1 MRTRLHSAAIVGL
14 VAAGLLTAVLS
25 STAPSSA
32 GAATRAKPSSGWIPG
47 DPLDCTT
54 WRYGPSDEP
63 ASLPAEF
70 DRNDYKRT
78 SLRDPNPAL
87 VNSPQN
93 LCGQKGSATDLA
105 WGLSEGSSSVRIAI
119 LDSGI
124 EWRDAASMADLATKA
139 YINLGE
145 AKPPCWPAVAD
156 GDCNHDG
163 VFNITD
169 FGSIPDLN
177 HNGVADPE
185 DLILNP
191 AYNNHR
197 DDDHDGYVDDISGWD
212 FLYGDNDPLDTVD
225 YGHGT
230 GEAKD
235 SERGG
240 QRHRQRGHLP
250 ELPVHPGSG
259 RRFVHRRRRPVRRR
273 RAVRPGF
280 RRGCHPGGPGRT

>member
-1 MRTRLHSAAIVGL
+1 
-14 VAAGLLTAVLS
+14 
-25 STAPSSA
+25 
-32 GAATRAKPSSGWIPG
+32 
-47 DPLDCTT
+47 
-54 WRYGPSDEP
+54 
-63 ASLPAEF
+63 
-70 DRNDYKRT
+70 
-78 SLRDPNPAL
+78 
-87 VNSPQN
+87 
-93 LCGQKGSATDLA
+93 
-105 WGLSEGSSSVRIAI
+105 
-119 LDSGI
+119 
-124 EWRDAASMADLATKA
+124 MADLATKA

-145 AKPPCWPAVAD
+145 AQPPCWPAVAD

-169 FGSIPDLN
+169 FGAIPDLN

-191 AYNNHR
+191 TYNNGH

-235 SERGG
+235 SSRGG

-250 ELPVHPGSG
+250 ELPVHPGPGG
-259 RRFVHRRRRPVRRR
+259 RLVHRRRRSVRGR
-273 RAVRPGF
+273 RAVRARLRG
-280 RRGCHPGGPGRT
+280 RRHPGGARRAERSPPGPGGDRRRVPPRRGGRRVDGRRGVEAPEPARPRSSTRWT